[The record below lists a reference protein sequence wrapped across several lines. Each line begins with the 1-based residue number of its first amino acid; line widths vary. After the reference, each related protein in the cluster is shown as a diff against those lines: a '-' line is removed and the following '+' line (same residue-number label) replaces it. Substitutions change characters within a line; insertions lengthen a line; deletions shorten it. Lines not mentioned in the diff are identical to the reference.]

1 MEIRQYQIVLVNL
14 DPTIGSEMEK
24 TRPCVVVSPN
34 EINKYINTVVILPIT
49 STSKTYPSRIELQN
63 QKVSGWIVVEQ
74 IKTIDKKRI
83 IKVLDVLNSS
93 EILKVKNCIKQIFV
107 D

>member
-14 DPTIGSEMEK
+14 DPTIGSEMKK

-63 QKVSGWIVVEQ
+63 QKVSGWIVAEQ

>member
-14 DPTIGSEMEK
+14 DPTIGSEMKK

>member
-14 DPTIGSEMEK
+14 DPTLGSEMKK

-83 IKVLDVLNSS
+83 IKVLDALNSS
-93 EILKVKNCIKQIFV
+93 EILKVKNCIKQIFI